1 MSLLFDACDSFM
13 RKLGRGV
20 RRHGLIGL
28 LQVALQKVVRQ
39 LSLLRPLARSE
50 LKERAQRALE
60 FDVRFGVDTGGL
72 IHPTELGI
80 DSPNQLHAVSY
91 RGSDPEYFRKAIHAL
106 PIKHE
111 RFVFIDFGSGKGRAL
126 LLAAEFPF
134 RSIVGVEFSQPLH
147 RVAQEN
153 LRQFSRRGFRS
164 EHIELVCGDA
174 IDYLLPQDRLVR
186 YSCNPFGPAVM
197 APVLAGIGSSHAAH
211 PREIYV
217 VYYNPKE
224 AQLLDRD
231 VCFRAVVTV
240 GPVRIWQVVM
250 PQPAAF

>member
-91 RGSDPEYFRKAIHAL
+91 RGSDPTQRSLAPCHQPEPRIGRK
-106 PIKHE
+106 
-111 RFVFIDFGSGKGRAL
+111 
-126 LLAAEFPF
+126 
-134 RSIVGVEFSQPLH
+134 
-147 RVAQEN
+147 
-153 LRQFSRRGFRS
+153 
-164 EHIELVCGDA
+164 
-174 IDYLLPQDRLVR
+174 
-186 YSCNPFGPAVM
+186 
-197 APVLAGIGSSHAAH
+197 H
-211 PREIYV
+211 PR
-217 VYYNPKE
+217 
-224 AQLLDRD
+224 
-231 VCFRAVVTV
+231 FRADSSSRKRRFINEAVTRR
-240 GPVRIWQVVM
+240 PRR
-250 PQPAAF
+250 